1 MTIENQSIINL
12 FIPSAGRWRKHE
24 KKTAFLLLSAYF
36 PLQSARR
43 DDALTPPSVMTRWGG
58 CGGVLPVILIPA
70 VSAAARLPC
79 GIWCNYATNH
89 HAPRDG
95 NISRY
100 CFVHFNEKKKRPKSS
115 VMQTESCKKKSSFK
129 PLAAAAPPAELAAL
143 AVCSSSGSGDWRRR
157 LPGKP
162 CRRLG
167 SRRGASFP

>member
-12 FIPSAGRWRKHE
+12 FIPSAGRWHKHE

-43 DDALTPPSVMTRWGG
+43 DDALTPPSAMTRWGG

-79 GIWCNYATNH
+79 GIWCNCATNH

-100 CFVHFNEKKKRPKSS
+100 CFVHFNEKKKDQNPL
-115 VMQTESCKKKSSFK
+115 SCKLRAVKKSSFK

-157 LPGKP
+157 VPGKP